1 VKKAIAGLL
10 VLGGL
15 AATAIL
21 AARAVE
27 QDREYR
33 RLIVTGDNA
42 LARGEAFVAIESYS
56 GAIALKRDSML
67 AYLKRGEAHH
77 HRGDSP
83 ETLTA
88 ALRDLRMAAA
98 LDPSNTRTQEEL
110 GDVNY
115 ALHRFTNAAES
126 YERYLQLDDRSAP
139 IHYKLALAWRGAG
152 RPMQAIGALQR
163 AVALSPRFHEAHY
176 LLGLCFK
183 DREQLD
189 AARAAFRRAIELS
202 PAFIP
207 AREEL
212 AELHRLQERTREE
225 LDALDAL
232 AALDPKPERLVA
244 VALAHLRAGSRERAV
259 TTLGRAA
266 ERYPEYPGI
275 FVALGQVWLE
285 AAEDTADPTDIAKAL
300 EALAPVATQPTASS
314 EVIGLYGR
322 ALSMAGRKTE
332 AEEVFRQAAAKLPTD
347 PDVLPQYASVA
358 QLLGHLDDARQALVR
373 YAALVDDDP
382 ERVTHAVRIA
392 DLSMRL
398 NDSTTAVAWYQKS
411 QALGRNDA
419 SLLARLAT
427 AYARAGQLDNAR
439 DAARRALE
447 RDPDNTAAQTVAAE
461 LQER

>member
-1 VKKAIAGLL
+1 
-10 VLGGL
+10 
-15 AATAIL
+15 
-21 AARAVE
+21 
-27 QDREYR
+27 
-33 RLIVTGDNA
+33 
-42 LARGEAFVAIESYS
+42 
-56 GAIALKRDSML
+56 
-67 AYLKRGEAHH
+67 
-77 HRGDSP
+77 
-83 ETLTA
+83 
-88 ALRDLRMAAA
+88 
-98 LDPSNTRTQEEL
+98 
-110 GDVNY
+110 
-115 ALHRFTNAAES
+115 
-126 YERYLQLDDRSAP
+126 
-139 IHYKLALAWRGAG
+139 
-152 RPMQAIGALQR
+152 
-163 AVALSPRFHEAHY
+163 
-176 LLGLCFK
+176 
-183 DREQLD
+183 
-189 AARAAFRRAIELS
+189 
-202 PAFIP
+202 
-207 AREEL
+207 
-212 AELHRLQERTREE
+212 LQERTREE

-266 ERYPEYPGI
+266 ERYPESPGI
-275 FVALGQVWLE
+275 FIALGQVWLE

-300 EALAPVATQPTASS
+300 EALAPVATQPMASS
-314 EVIGLYGR
+314 EVLGLYGR

-332 AEEVFRQAAAKLPTD
+332 AEEIFRQAAAKLPTD
-347 PDVLPQYASVA
+347 PDVLPEYASIA

-398 NDSTTAVAWYQKS
+398 NDATTAVAWYQKS

>member
-1 VKKAIAGLL
+1 MKKAIAGLL
-10 VLGGL
+10 ALGGL
-15 AATAIL
+15 AATGIL
-21 AARAVE
+21 AVRAVE

-33 RLIVTGDNA
+33 RLIVAGDTA
-42 LARGEAFVAIESYS
+42 LARGQAFVAIEAYS

-77 HRGDSP
+77 RRGESP
-83 ETLTA
+83 ETLAA

-98 LDPSNTRTQEEL
+98 LDPSATRTQEEL

-115 ALHRFTNAAES
+115 ALRRYTNAAES

-152 RPMQAIGALQR
+152 RPVQAVAALQQAIS
-163 AVALSPRFHEAHY
+163 LSPRFHEAHY

-189 AARAAFRRAIELS
+189 AARAAFRRAVEIA

-212 AELHRLQERTREE
+212 VELHRLQNRTREE

-232 AALDPKPERLVA
+232 AALDPGPERLIA
-244 VALAHLRAGSRERAV
+244 VGLAHLRAGSRERAV
-259 TTLGRAA
+259 TTLRRAA
-266 ERYPEYPGI
+266 ERYPDYPGI
-275 FVALGQVWLE
+275 FVALGQVWLD
-285 AAEDTADPTDIAKAL
+285 AAEDSADPIDVAKAL
-300 EALAPVATQPTASS
+300 EALAPSATQATATS
-314 EVIGLYGR
+314 EVLGLYGR
-322 ALSMAGRKTE
+322 ALALADRQAE
-332 AEEVFRQAAAKLPTD
+332 AEQFLRQAAARLPTD
-347 PDVLPQYASVA
+347 PDVLPYYASVA
-358 QLLGHLDDARQALVR
+358 QRLGHLDDARQALMR
-373 YAALVDDDP
+373 YSAIVDDDP
-382 ERVTHAVRIA
+382 DRVTYAVRIA

-398 NDSTTAVAWYQKS
+398 KDSSTAVAWYQRS

-419 SLLARLAT
+419 ALLARLAN
-427 AYARAGQLDNAR
+427 AYARSGQLDDAR

-447 RDPDNTAAQTVAAE
+447 RDPANAVAQAVAEE
-461 LQER
+461 LQTR

>member
-1 VKKAIAGLL
+1 VKKAVAALL
-10 VLGGL
+10 VLAGL
-15 AATAIL
+15 AATGVL

-27 QDREYR
+27 QDHEYR
-33 RLIVTGDNA
+33 RLIVAGDAA
-42 LARGEAFVAIESYS
+42 LARGQAFVAIESYS
-56 GAIALKRDSML
+56 GAIALKNDSML

-77 HRGDSP
+77 RRGESP
-83 ETLTA
+83 ETLAA

-115 ALHRFTNAAES
+115 ALRRFAAAVES

-152 RPMQAIGALQR
+152 RPVEAIAALQR
-163 AVALSPRFHEAHY
+163 AIALGPRFHEAHY
-176 LLGLCFK
+176 LLGLCFR

-189 AARAAFRRAIELS
+189 DARVAFRRAIEIA

-212 AELHRLQERTREE
+212 AELFRLQERSREE

-244 VALAHLRAGSRERAV
+244 VGLAYLRAGSRERAV
-259 TTLGRAA
+259 TTLRLAA
-266 ERYPEYPGI
+266 ERYPEHASIY
-275 FVALGQVWLE
+275 VALGQVWLN
-285 AAEDTADPTDIAKAL
+285 AAEDSADPSDVAKAL
-300 EALAPVATQPTASS
+300 EALAPIATQATASS
-314 EVIGLYGR
+314 EVLGLYGR
-322 ALSMAGRKTE
+322 ALSLAGRHTE
-332 AEEVFRQAAAKLPTD
+332 AEQIFKQAAAKLPAD
-347 PDVLPQYASVA
+347 PEVLPQYASVA

-373 YAALVDDDP
+373 YSALVDDDP
-382 ERVTHAVRIA
+382 DRVTHAVRIA

-398 NDSTTAVAWYQKS
+398 NDSTTAIAWYQKS

-419 SLLARLAT
+419 SLLARLAN
-427 AYARAGQLDNAR
+427 AYARAGQLENAR
-439 DAARRALE
+439 DTARRSIE
-447 RDPDNTAAQTVAAE
+447 RDPDNPAAQAIAAQ
-461 LQER
+461 LQVR